1 MSYDEYKITLVGLL
15 RERER
20 RKKKKKKE
28 QESSIEALHLFL
40 F

>member
-20 RKKKKKKE
+20 RKKKKE
-28 QESSIEALHLFL
+28 QESSIEALHLLL